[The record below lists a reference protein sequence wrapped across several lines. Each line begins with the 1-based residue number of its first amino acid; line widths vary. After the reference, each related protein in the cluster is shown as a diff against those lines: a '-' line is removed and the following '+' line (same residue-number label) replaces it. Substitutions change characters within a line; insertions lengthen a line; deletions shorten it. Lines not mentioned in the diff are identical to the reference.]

1 MNNEEFEL
9 LGEPR
14 MTMAQFTIEEQLY
27 GLEESDEPSDRS
39 PSTKMHLADTP
50 RPDHWRF
57 ITIQKHN
64 GGTVT
69 AYIAEW
75 EYNQSGENFCL
86 RSHNYEDINEW
97 SFDRLSKTLRL
108 GDYVSRPEN
117 IKFDINFYN
126 TVVMTVI
133 NVAGRLD

>member
-14 MTMAQFTIEEQLY
+14 MTMAQFTLEEQFY
-27 GLEESDEPSDRS
+27 GLEESDEPRDVT

-64 GGTVT
+64 DGTVT

-75 EYNQSGENFCL
+75 EYNQSGEYTCL
-86 RSHNYEDINEW
+86 RSHDYFGVNEW
-97 SFDRLSKTLRL
+97 SFDRLTKTLRL
-108 GDYVSRPEN
+108 GNYPGRPEN
-117 IKFDINFYN
+117 IKFDVDFFD
-126 TVVMTVI
+126 TLVMTMISVE
-133 NVAGRLD
+133 GRLD